1 MDKKQL
7 ILSSFVKKMEK
18 EGFFEVARW
27 PIHIPDEQII
37 REIERDER
45 FSHYASFGGGVSLFT
60 HAGVKAF
67 FCYIPKRSK
76 KERESIYNRKLS
88 HQNQAYNNIE
98 PIEEHPLNQ
107 MDSDQSFQVSPS
119 G

>member
-1 MDKKQL
+1 MDKKQF

-18 EGFFEVARW
+18 EGFFEIARW
-27 PIHIPDEQII
+27 PIYISDEQII

-76 KERESIYNRKLS
+76 KERESIYNRRLLR
-88 HQNQAYNNIE
+88 QNQDLYANEILVE
-98 PIEEHPLNQ
+98 
-107 MDSDQSFQVSPS
+107 
-119 G
+119 